1 VIAPGHLVV
10 AQDGPQDGWYEAI
23 VVEQNGDMFTL
34 RWRDYPRER
43 RFARH
48 RRSLGLLCLDPQV
61 HSETPKSTAPEQRS
75 KPSSGKTT
83 AAKTKP
89 GAQVF
94 PLNWEDI
101 DVDHLVLAKDDGP
114 WRSWW
119 EAIPTEKHDDT
130 FTLRWRDFAQLPTI
144 ERARLSLALLYP
156 NPK

>member
-1 VIAPGHLVV
+1 
-10 AQDGPQDGWYEAI
+10 
-23 VVEQNGDMFTL
+23 
-34 RWRDYPRER
+34 
-43 RFARH
+43 
-48 RRSLGLLCLDPQV
+48 V
-61 HSETPKSTAPEQRS
+61 HSEAPRSTTPEQRS
-75 KPSSGKTT
+75 KPSSGKT
-83 AAKTKP
+83 APAKSKP
-89 GAQVF
+89 GDAQVF

-119 EAIPTEKHDDT
+119 EAIPKERLDDT